1 MSEDSDD
8 DFKFNKSSDEENGS
22 DKGSDSGKGNNFED
36 NPDLGKD
43 PDKEE
48 DGGKTKRNEVRK
60 EFSFEFEKKIAKYIP
75 PKIKFKGNIVNRKI
89 IKELNFGE
97 IFISNLT
104 LFKTY
109 ILLTV
114 DSTLHFYDKTLKLI
128 FEHKFV
134 EPGKE
139 VLSLNNYNDETLIM
153 GADDKVL
160 VINIYDKNSQIT
172 YEVIQ
177 EFKDTEF
184 YCLNEKLYNGF
195 LLIGGMDRKYGFY
208 EVIHKKEK
216 ISKDNKFQLKFKIH
230 KVHNVYDDDCPGIV
244 DLNNGR
250 LFSWLNDDK
259 NIKVIEYSSRKP
271 RIIKSKNGYGLHN
284 AGLLCD
290 KYLLLMGL
298 TYPKYYSWLMDTET
312 LNIVYAWNTPQNDSF
327 MCTLSENKFLYGS
340 ETRFACDE
348 FSAKDGKFSRK
359 NLYNSKFRENI
370 TDRDWEESYG
380 IREFLDENTFI
391 TYNMAGRLMIFKCD
405 N

>member
-1 MSEDSDD
+1 MDS
-8 DFKFNKSSDEENGS
+8 N
-22 DKGSDSGKGNNFED
+22 SGKNSGENPDDLED
-36 NPDLGKD
+36 NS
-43 PDKEE
+43 DKEE
-48 DGGKTKRNEVRK
+48 DAGDIKRNEVRK
-60 EFSFEFEKKIAKYIP
+60 EFTLEFEKKIAKYIP
-75 PKIKFKGNIVNRKI
+75 PKIAFKGNIVKRKI
-89 IKELNFGE
+89 IRELNFGD

-114 DSTLHFYDKTLKLI
+114 DSILHFYDETLKLI
-128 FEHKFV
+128 FDHKFV

-160 VINIYDKNSQIT
+160 VINIYDKNNQIT
-172 YEVIQ
+172 YEIIQ
-177 EFKDTEF
+177 EFKETVF
-184 YCLNEKLYNGF
+184 YCLNEKLHNGY

-208 EVIHKKEK
+208 DKIKKKEK
-216 ISKDNKFQLKFKIH
+216 ISKDNKFQLIFKIH

-259 NIKVIEYSSRKP
+259 NIKVIEYASHKP
-271 RIIKSKNGYGLHN
+271 RIIKSKNRYGLHN

-290 KYLLLMGL
+290 KYILLMGL
-298 TYPKYYSWLMDTET
+298 KYPKYYSWLMDTET
-312 LNIVYAWNTPQNDSF
+312 LDIVYTWNTPQNDSF

-340 ETRFACDE
+340 ETRVACDE
-348 FSAKDGKFSRK
+348 LIIKDGKFSRK
-359 NLYNSKFRENI
+359 NLYESDYKENI
-370 TDRDWEESYG
+370 SDYDWKESYG
-380 IREFLDENTFI
+380 IRDFLNENTFVSF
-391 TYNMAGRLMIFKCD
+391 NMGGSFMIFQCE